1 MIDQPVTWHDIEREL
16 ETYVYPA
23 QDQDVLIFGG
33 GLQGINAAPELA
45 KELSIV
51 AFCDNDWQKQ
61 GTTISDLPC
70 IAPSEISRFENP
82 FILVSTI
89 KYYRAV
95 SQQLAA
101 CGLPFCTVD
110 AYVTHKYF
118 DCFFQVYQMLDER
131 SRGIYAGMLLSRI
144 SGNQERIADLC
155 EGQQYFALPQFR
167 FCDIQEVFVDCGAYT
182 GEMFKHF

>member
-89 KYYRAV
+89 ILSARKIY
-95 SQQLAA
+95 
-101 CGLPFCTVD
+101 
-110 AYVTHKYF
+110 
-118 DCFFQVYQMLDER
+118 
-131 SRGIYAGMLLSRI
+131 SRGCTSKKI
-144 SGNQERIADLC
+144 
-155 EGQQYFALPQFR
+155 
-167 FCDIQEVFVDCGAYT
+167 GAIIKEK
-182 GEMFKHF
+182 GGGG